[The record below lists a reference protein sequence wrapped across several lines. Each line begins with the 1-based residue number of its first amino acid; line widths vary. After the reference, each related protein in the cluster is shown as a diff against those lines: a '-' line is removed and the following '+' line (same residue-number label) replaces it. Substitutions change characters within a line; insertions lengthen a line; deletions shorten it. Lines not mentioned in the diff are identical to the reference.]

1 MIGDSNGSLG
11 SRYFLNVVNERT
23 CHINFIGRCLHSKVI
38 PKGFRFNFHA
48 SSLSHSYQYLRQIQC
63 AQNSFSRNIMRI
75 TIRAMCQKRDDLDK
89 QILHYRS
96 ELSKTCP
103 AILVQS
109 IRAKIQEVNSKLFNY
124 LHQIKAQKLQQLIGP
139 QITSDSSLD
148 QESLNTVVTIPENLP
163 LSNSEKSVLSKG
175 LNFVPISKKLDEFS
189 VKQDVEKFL
198 RGVQLKAFFH
208 NKEDDSNTSDKDTF
222 ETLQTRK
229 SKWTPSEGQFA
240 SLDFFINK
248 CRHDINKLNFNRNT
262 KFSNLSSEERAA
274 LQNLRKR
281 KDIVVKAA
289 DKGGALVVWRA
300 DLYQKEAL
308 RQLSDT
314 SFYAKVDKDLTSTNQ
329 QIVKSTINDLIVKQE
344 LPATATNLI
353 ITTPRTS
360 CIYFLPK
367 IHKPNNPGRPI
378 VSACSCPTE
387 LISSYLDKIMAP
399 IVRSLPSYV
408 KDSQHALQIFRDF
421 NFLGEDKLIFTM
433 DITSLYIVIPNGEG
447 LLALKHFFDLRTVKE
462 PSSETLLRLAE
473 LVLTLNC
480 FSFADHYY
488 KQINGV
494 AMGTKMGP
502 SYANLFV
509 GYIEHQ
515 FFYQYNGP
523 KPELYRYIDDCIGA
537 TSSTREDLNQF
548 ITAANSFH
556 PALKYTWEISDTS
569 LAFLDIKVSIEG
581 NGLCTSVHYKPTDSH
596 SYLLYSSSHPSHG
609 KNSIS

>member
-1 MIGDSNGSLG
+1 M
-11 SRYFLNVVNERT
+11 
-23 CHINFIGRCLHSKVI
+23 H
-38 PKGFRFNFHA
+38 
-48 SSLSHSYQYLRQIQC
+48 
-63 AQNSFSRNIMRI
+63 
-75 TIRAMCQKRDDLDK
+75 
-89 QILHYRS
+89 
-96 ELSKTCP
+96 
-103 AILVQS
+103 S
-109 IRAKIQEVNSKLFNY
+109 IRTKIQEVNSKLFNH
-124 LHQIKAQKLQQLIGP
+124 LHQIKAQKFDQLTGP
-139 QITSDSSLD
+139 PITCDSSL
-148 QESLNTVVTIPENLP
+148 ESLNTVVTIPENLS
-163 LSNSEKSVLSKG
+163 LCDAEKSVLSKG

-198 RGVQLKAFFH
+198 RRIQLKAFSMI
-208 NKEDDSNTSDKDTF
+208 KRMILTPRTKTF
-222 ETLQTRK
+222 SRRFRLENRSGLPQR
-229 SKWTPSEGQFA
+229 A
-240 SLDFFINK
+240 SLPLDFFIKK

-274 LQNLRKR
+274 LENLSKR
-281 KDIVVKAA
+281 KDLIVKAA

-387 LISSYLDKIMAP
+387 LIASYLDKIMAP

-408 KDSQHALQIFRDF
+408 KDSQHALQFFCDF

-433 DITSLYIVIPNGEG
+433 DITSLYTVIPNGEG
-447 LLALKHFFDLRTVKE
+447 LLPLKHFFDLCTVKE
-462 PSSETLLRLAE
+462 PSSETLLCLAE

-480 FSFADHYY
+480 FSFAGSYY

-494 AMGTKMGP
+494 AMGTKIGP
-502 SYANLFV
+502 SYANLFI
-509 GYIEHQ
+509 GYIEHK
-515 FFYQYNGP
+515 FFNQYNGP
-523 KPELYRYIDDCIGA
+523 KPELYRCYIDDCVGA
-537 TSSTREDLNQF
+537 TSSTREELNQF
-548 ITAANSFH
+548 VTAVN
-556 PALKYTWEISDTS
+556 
-569 LAFLDIKVSIEG
+569 
-581 NGLCTSVHYKPTDSH
+581 
-596 SYLLYSSSHPSHG
+596 
-609 KNSIS
+609 